1 MSLAEELLAD
11 LEDGSDEEEQEEL
24 KDLIRQNVGEDVPM
38 VDVKGWLH
46 SKHFLSSTFK
56 RKNTLCH

>member
-24 KDLIRQNVGEDVPM
+24 KDLIRQNLRIIKEYN
-38 VDVKGWLH
+38 K
-46 SKHFLSSTFK
+46 FLKARLQNQFLQQSRNWS
-56 RKNTLCH
+56 